1 MTHTDR
7 GEADARRV
15 MVRVVRLT
23 KRYGSLTALQ
33 DLSLEVRAG
42 EILALVGPNGA
53 GKTTALNLLVGLLTP
68 SAGFVQIGG
77 RDVIREALAVK
88 RLTAF
93 VPDQPFLY
101 EPLTVEEMLGFI
113 GGIYELSVQELRER
127 SRELVTLFG
136 LSGVVQRRVGQ
147 LSFGMKSRLVLVTSL
162 LRAPQVLIMD
172 EPFFGLDPQTLRLM
186 KRYLA
191 EQAQAGMTV
200 VLSTHQLAVV
210 EDLAHRIAVLDRG
223 RLLTVGTFDEL
234 KRSHGTDRLEDVFFQ
249 LTSPAE

>member
-1 MTHTDR
+1 MTPTDR

-15 MVRVVRLT
+15 VVRVVRLT

-33 DLSLEVRAG
+33 ELSLEVRAG

-68 SAGFVQIGG
+68 SSGFVQIGG

-88 RLTAF
+88 RLVAF

-101 EPLTVEEMLGFI
+101 EQLTIAETLGFI
-113 GGIYELSVQELRER
+113 GGMYELAVEELRER
-127 SRELVTLFG
+127 SAALLTLFG
-136 LSGVVQRRVGQ
+136 LSSVVQRRVGQ
-147 LSFGMKSRLVLVTSL
+147 LSFGMKSRLVLVMSL
-162 LRAPQVLIMD
+162 LREPQVLIMD

-191 EQAQAGMTV
+191 EQAKQGMTV
-200 VLSTHQLAVV
+200 VLSTHQLPVV
-210 EDLAHRIAVLDRG
+210 EDLAHRIAILDRG

-234 KRSHGTDRLEDVFFQ
+234 KRSHGGDRLEEVFFQ

>member
-113 GGIYELSVQELRER
+113 GGLYELSVQELRER
-127 SRELVTLFG
+127 SRELLTLFG
-136 LSGVVQRRVGQ
+136 LSSVAQRRVGQ
-147 LSFGMKSRLVLVTSL
+147 LSFGMKSRLILVASL
-162 LRAPQVLIMD
+162 LR
-172 EPFFGLDPQTLRLM
+172 
-186 KRYLA
+186 
-191 EQAQAGMTV
+191 
-200 VLSTHQLAVV
+200 
-210 EDLAHRIAVLDRG
+210 
-223 RLLTVGTFDEL
+223 
-234 KRSHGTDRLEDVFFQ
+234 
-249 LTSPAE
+249 